1 MSFIPGADGNKSI
14 FKDGI
19 QVDHIGENTV
29 GHNIVFDNAVTTDGG
44 KQVYN
49 ISGEGLKTGTAYA
62 ATGSFAD
69 VDATN
74 LKVNLPSAGTY
85 LIISNIRWYVSATTW
100 AVLVARLY
108 NQTLGAEVSNSIR
121 LGFEWGGPH
130 EASINVTTGLTW
142 LVTVSGITELRFQI
156 KLLAGASGGV
166 QADGNGYNTFEYV
179 RLY

>member
-1 MSFIPGADGNKSI
+1 MSLIPGISGSRSILMDGLQTDVI
-14 FKDGI
+14 A
-19 QVDHIGENTV
+19 ENTL
-29 GHNIVFDNAVTTDGG
+29 NAGVSILNSVTTDGG

-49 ISGEGLKTGTAYA
+49 ISGEGLKTSTAYA

-74 LKVNLPSAGTY
+74 LKVNLPTSGTY
-85 LIISNIRWYVSATTW
+85 LIISNIRWYVSSTTW

-108 NQTLGAEVSNSIR
+108 NQTLGAEVPNSVR
-121 LGFEWGGPH
+121 LGLEWGG
-130 EASINVTTGLTW
+130 ASSSMNVTTGLTW
-142 LVTVSGITELRFQI
+142 LVSVATATEIRFQI

-166 QADGNGYNTFEYV
+166 QADGNGYNTFEFV